1 METPAAA
8 ATTNSAPPATEPR
21 EAEPRE
27 TAPLRVPPLRIRGLE
42 FSPPVLPAPMCGI
55 SDRAWRML
63 SREHGCPLVFT
74 QMVSSEAMIRGAQKC
89 WRLLDID
96 SSEDPLCAQVFGSDP
111 EALAESARM
120 IQDAGAA
127 IVDLNMGCPVNKIVK
142 SKGGSAL
149 MREPDLVR
157 RIFAAMRKAL
167 TVPFT
172 VKFRAGWEKY
182 GEEAFAIA
190 RIAEE
195 EGLDAIC
202 IHARTREQK
211 FKGRADWSILKEVK
225 ARCSLPLIG
234 NGDVDSAD
242 AAERMIRETGV
253 DAVMVGRAA
262 MGNPWVF
269 AEIAARL
276 SGQPAP
282 PPPTVEERLDTV
294 ARHARIMV
302 ERRGE
307 YGLVEFRKHAVC
319 YLRGF
324 HAAKPL
330 KKRLLD
336 VKDLD
341 EYLRELENA
350 KEQWAEWEASAP
362 DAAEAATSA

>member
-1 METPAAA
+1 MTQTPAA
-8 ATTNSAPPATEPR
+8 SGVDHKPA
-21 EAEPRE
+21 
-27 TAPLRVPPLRIRGLE
+27 LRPMRIRE
-42 FSPPVLPAPMCGI
+42 HSFWPPVFPAPMCGI
-55 SDRAWRML
+55 SDRPWRVL
-63 SREHGCPLVFT
+63 GREQGAPLVFT
-74 QMVSSEAMIRGAQKC
+74 QMVSSEAMIRGAAKC
-89 WRLLDID
+89 WRLLDMD
-96 SSEDPLCAQVFGSDP
+96 PSEHPICAQVFGADP
-111 EALAESARM
+111 ETLARTARM
-120 IQDAGAA
+120 IQEAGAT

-157 RIFAAMRKAL
+157 RIFAQMRAAL
-167 TVPFT
+167 DVPFT

-202 IHARTREQK
+202 IHARTRAQK
-211 FKGRADWSILKEVK
+211 FKGHADWSILSEVK
-225 ARCSLPLIG
+225 KQVRIPVIG
-234 NGDVDSAD
+234 NGDIRTAD
-242 AAERMIRETGV
+242 DAMRMIRETGV
-253 DAVMVGRAA
+253 DGVMIGRGG

-269 AEIAARL
+269 GQVAAAMR
-276 SGQPAP
+276 GDPQP
-282 PPPTVEERLDTV
+282 PPPSIAERLDTV
-294 ARHARIMV
+294 ARHAAMMV

-336 VKDLD
+336 VTSLDQYLAELRTARADL
-341 EYLRELENA
+341 EA
-350 KEQWAEWEASAP
+350 WEASAP
-362 DAAEAATSA
+362 GADAPGDTTTDQSEAAG